1 LQECDMG
8 VTISLLGLGVLL
20 ATAGVWLSIAG
31 HRKLDDALKSL
42 GAAFKVD

>member
-1 LQECDMG
+1 MG

-20 ATAGVWLSIAG
+20 VTVAAWLSISG

-42 GAAFKVD
+42 ATAFKFD